1 MPAFSN
7 YNPYQNTYYPSMGPT
22 TALPTA
28 MPNGYS
34 IPQQQAMPPVP
45 NGLNYV
51 HGIEGAHAFPMP
63 AGVNQ
68 IILWDDTDDYFYI
81 KGYDN
86 MGKPK
91 VLAWNEFKPHIEN
104 KKQQSQQQVRQ
115 PDMSQY
121 ITKKDLEKII
131 GQLTIGEQG
140 RIVRMNEHD
149 A

>member
-1 MPAFSN
+1 MPAFNN
-7 YNPYQNTYYPSMGPT
+7 YGPYQNYYPSATPT
-22 TALPTA
+22 TVVPNA

-45 NGLNYV
+45 NTLNYV
-51 HGIEGAHAFPMP
+51 HGIEGAYAFTMP
-63 AGVNQ
+63 PGVNQ
-68 IILWDDTDDYFYI
+68 IILWDDTEDYFYV

-91 VLAWNEFKPHIEN
+91 VLAWNDFKPHVEN
-104 KKQQSQQQVRQ
+104 KKQQLQQVRQ

-121 ITKKDLEKII
+121 VTKKDLEKII